1 MVYLN
6 WSGYK
11 FASKRSSIRVLQT
24 LKSLETYI
32 VINFRA
38 RGISRGIRKLTR
50 IPTLIIIKKRI
61 ISLSFMTKIFGQED
75 GCNIVFLL
83 ILNS

>member
-1 MVYLN
+1 M
-6 WSGYK
+6 
-11 FASKRSSIRVLQT
+11 
-24 LKSLETYI
+24 

-38 RGISRGIRKLTR
+38 RGISRGMRKLTR
-50 IPTLIIIKKRI
+50 IPTLIIIKKD